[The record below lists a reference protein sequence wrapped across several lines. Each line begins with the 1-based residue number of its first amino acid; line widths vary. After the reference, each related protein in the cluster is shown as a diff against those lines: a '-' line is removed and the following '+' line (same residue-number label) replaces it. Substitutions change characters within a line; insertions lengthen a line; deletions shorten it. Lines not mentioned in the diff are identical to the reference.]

1 MKCSKRFEGMPA
13 FGVPVLSLLFLVES
27 FLFQIYGV
35 KPCIFF
41 RGVRIRVMEKLA
53 KYQGEEYNSWTDFRK
68 ECSKSSHDPLDVIA
82 NLTVKIGDASGRRVR
97 VEMEDMHLFPVNG

>member
-1 MKCSKRFEGMPA
+1 
-13 FGVPVLSLLFLVES
+13 
-27 FLFQIYGV
+27 
-35 KPCIFF
+35 
-41 RGVRIRVMEKLA
+41 MEKLA